1 MAKNNGFRAYA
12 ARQKE
17 KSLGALE
24 LMKQL
29 CDQAC
34 LDAIILTL
42 GYGECMKSDPWGQ
55 ERMDRFCREWAQNVA
70 YVCRGYMP
78 EDPESDAIRANVDRR
93 LQAKVPEREFV
104 SWFGRYPMQQQTTLE
119 EEHAACGKK
128 WRKR

>member
-24 LMKQL
+24 LMKRL

-42 GYGECMKSDPWGQ
+42 GYGECMKTEYPLS
-55 ERMDRFCREWAQNVA
+55 
-70 YVCRGYMP
+70 
-78 EDPESDAIRANVDRR
+78 
-93 LQAKVPEREFV
+93 
-104 SWFGRYPMQQQTTLE
+104 FGIKP
-119 EEHAACGKK
+119 
-128 WRKR
+128 

>member
-24 LMKQL
+24 LMKRL

-42 GYGECMKSDPWGQ
+42 EPPATNAVVG
-55 ERMDRFCREWAQNVA
+55 
-70 YVCRGYMP
+70 
-78 EDPESDAIRANVDRR
+78 
-93 LQAKVPEREFV
+93 
-104 SWFGRYPMQQQTTLE
+104 
-119 EEHAACGKK
+119 
-128 WRKR
+128 

>member
-34 LDAIILTL
+34 LDATEYPL
-42 GYGECMKSDPWGQ
+42 S
-55 ERMDRFCREWAQNVA
+55 
-70 YVCRGYMP
+70 
-78 EDPESDAIRANVDRR
+78 
-93 LQAKVPEREFV
+93 
-104 SWFGRYPMQQQTTLE
+104 FGIKP
-119 EEHAACGKK
+119 
-128 WRKR
+128 